1 MMTKFQFEK
10 NGFDLIRY
18 WAALSVMLLH
28 FTGYGLMVGSS
39 GREMLWGLRQIV
51 SFFPGVVV
59 LFSLSGYLVSA
70 SMERLGSRKLFFKKR
85 VLRLY
90 PELWLC
96 TIINV
101 LVLALLVP
109 ELLDKSMV
117 VWFFTQIVGIA
128 NTPAC
133 LDGFATG
140 SVNGAL
146 WTICVE
152 IQLYI
157 VLGLGYRRLKKL
169 NNSKW
174 CMVLTGCV
182 LLNIAFDLCTGNPE
196 GIIPKLI
203 ERSFL
208 PYLLWFLIGVFCYV
222 KKEWFWE
229 RRKIVAGLICL
240 YCILYLLPM
249 KLPGYYANIAIG
261 VLCPFIV
268 IMGGYCLPPVRLK
281 VDITYGLF
289 LYHWIVLNIMIH
301 FGMLQKVNW
310 FICLIVFLAGSVF
323 LAWASSCLCRNFIAK
338 TVKDKRGQRGYG
350 QSI

>member
-1 MMTKFQFEK
+1 MMAKFQFEK

-18 WAALSVMLLH
+18 WAALSIMLLH
-28 FTGYGLMVGSS
+28 FTGYGLMIGNN
-39 GREMLWGLRQIV
+39 GRAMLWGLRQIV
-51 SFFPGVVV
+51 SFFPGVVI

-70 SMERLGSRKLFFKKR
+70 SMERLHSTKQFFKKR

-96 TIINV
+96 TIVNV
-101 LVLALLVP
+101 LVLLLLVP

-128 NTPAC
+128 NTPSC
-133 LDGFATG
+133 LNEFATG

-146 WTICVE
+146 WTVFVE
-152 IQLYI
+152 IQLYV
-157 VLGLGYRRLKKL
+157 VLGLGYNMLKKL
-169 NNSKW
+169 KNSQW
-174 CMVLTGCV
+174 CMVLAGCALANV
-182 LLNIAFDLCTGNPE
+182 AFDLGTRNLE
-196 GIIPKLI
+196 GVIPKLI

-229 RRKIVAGLICL
+229 HRKMVVGLICVYL
-240 YCILYLLPM
+240 ILYLQPI

-261 VLCPFIV
+261 ILCPFIV

-281 VDITYGLF
+281 MDITYGLF
-289 LYHWIVLNIMIH
+289 LYHWIVLNIMVH
-301 FGMLQKVNW
+301 FEMLQKGNW
-310 FICLIVFLAGSVF
+310 FICLLVFLAGTIF
-323 LAWASSCLCRNFIAK
+323 LAWGSGYLCKILITK
-338 TVKDKRGQRGYG
+338 TVKDK
-350 QSI
+350 